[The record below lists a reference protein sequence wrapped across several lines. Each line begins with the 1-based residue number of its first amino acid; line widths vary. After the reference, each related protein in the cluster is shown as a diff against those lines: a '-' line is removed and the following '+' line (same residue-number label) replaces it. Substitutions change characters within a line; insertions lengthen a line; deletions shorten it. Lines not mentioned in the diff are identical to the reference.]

1 MPTLLPLS
9 ESWDSDEV
17 SVGNSTVSLQSH
29 DTLASGI
36 SLAPFFFS
44 EPPRI
49 PHVDSHITR
58 NDLKYAYLKSATA
71 KRSHKKKGSDD
82 EYSGN
87 SPTESP
93 RSDLRTRRKVGIDVR
108 TGYTKL
114 DMMNLL
120 RYIDSCGNNDGRI
133 SLDEF
138 DLAMRKY
145 KHAKLHS
152 DEEESARKLLVS
164 LIHLLQIE
172 GKLPKQWFRECLATH
187 AQISVSHSMSWDKFT
202 EHLRV
207 LCLNNFAEFWSQKDI
222 LTIQRFVDPMSE
234 FDSNNELSESE
245 FMIALR
251 RLAMPAELTTTMK
264 EAGFLLD
271 HIEMYMDKNQLR
283 VRDVFNHFNR
293 GNHVDLGQLTGGVES
308 ILETLGVKE
317 QNITRDRLKK
327 DDKRRKLSS
336 GLILRKAHK
345 ESKGQLIPIEEWSTY
360 RKKLKEIS
368 SSGYGNGKILKV
380 HKKKSAVVPHSLDII
395 SKTSGEKLLTLPPLN
410 EKKDLRRLIAA
421 SAKKYKSN
429 LYCIDKVISNSL
441 TQLAQDLS
449 MRPANSHC
457 MTDGGYVKM
466 QY

>member
-1 MPTLLPLS
+1 M
-9 ESWDSDEV
+9 
-17 SVGNSTVSLQSH
+17 
-29 DTLASGI
+29 
-36 SLAPFFFS
+36 
-44 EPPRI
+44 
-49 PHVDSHITR
+49 
-58 NDLKYAYLKSATA
+58 
-71 KRSHKKKGSDD
+71 
-82 EYSGN
+82 
-87 SPTESP
+87 
-93 RSDLRTRRKVGIDVR
+93 R

-421 SAKKYKSN
+421 SAKKYKSKCSN
-429 LYCIDKVISNSL
+429 LSC
-441 TQLAQDLS
+441 
-449 MRPANSHC
+449 
-457 MTDGGYVKM
+457 
-466 QY
+466 